1 MNPLLLLHG
10 FWGLPSD
17 FSPQLPELRLK
28 KLHSLDYTKIPQLSP
43 EIYFSDWGTQFI
55 SYLDQQFPGTQVS
68 AVGYSQGG
76 RLLLSAFA
84 AQPDRFKQLILI
96 SSHPGLQ
103 KIEDREQRL
112 KTDRSWAQKFRRMDW
127 EQLQGLWNAQE
138 VFKKGNLI
146 TRQPQDFDRQTL
158 ALCLENWSLAHQPDY
173 RSLMVDQSKIEV
185 ILGEEDTKYVQLY
198 RDLNVKVH
206 KVKGAAHRV
215 PSDQSIRLTEVLNLI
230 FE

>member
-1 MNPLLLLHG
+1 MNPLLFFHG

-17 FSPQLPELRLK
+17 FNAQVNQM
-28 KLHSLDYTKIPQLSP
+28 KLLNAHSLDYTKIPQLNP
-43 EIYFSDWGTQFI
+43 EIYFSDWGSQFI
-55 SYLDQQFPGTQVS
+55 AYLDQHFPEVQIS

-84 AQPDRFKQLILI
+84 LQPERFKKLILI

-103 KIEDREQRL
+103 NIEERELRL
-112 KTDRSWAQKFRRMDW
+112 KSDRSWAKKFKEMDW
-127 EQLQGLWNAQE
+127 NQLQGLWNAQE
-138 VFKKGNLI
+138 VFKKGNSI
-146 TRQPQDFDRQTL
+146 FRQPEQFDRETL

-173 RSLMVDQSKIEV
+173 RPSMIDQNQIEV
-185 ILGEEDTKYVQLY
+185 ILGEEDSKYVQLF

-215 PSDQSIRLTEVLNLI
+215 PSDQSIRLTEVLSLI
-230 FE
+230 LK